1 MPQDAAMIA
10 FGVASSI
17 RTASSFAAKPPKT
30 TEWIAPSRAQASIA
44 SSASG
49 IIEEGVDTG
58 GAAAVT
64 AILVGVPTL
73 LVVLLDGPVL
83 VRRRGTGVSILH
95 WVLGLGLAA
104 WSALMVFTVAATA
117 CDSSCTTVPEGPVRA
132 AVGVASL
139 VLALGGTLV
148 GLLARHPSRT

>member
-1 MPQDAAMIA
+1 MPERPDPSTVPRPRRDAWAPYAIA
-10 FGVASSI
+10 VAAVAVTGWLA
-17 RTASSFAAKPPKT
+17 TATLADPD
-30 TEWIAPSRAQASIA
+30 
-44 SSASG
+44 ASG